1 MLLSLSAQH
10 ASGQSI
16 RDHCLVHSCAEI
28 GSAPVSGQPFD
39 WQLGPGDCVCVV
51 SCLWML
57 SRLGVGRLFERWGVG
72 GGWISRHKLPLSAW
86 AIMALHCPAASLQY
100 GYDLSLSL
108 TPSPGPLQSPPYSRL
123 QYQAVRANLCFVLV
137 CLNRLDVT
145 SACGMCPVFSCQ
157 SEARVSGRSVAGAV
171 WIRG

>member
-28 GSAPVSGQPFD
+28 RSAPVSGQLFD
-39 WQLGPGDCVCVV
+39 WQLGPGDCVCVCCELPINAV
-51 SCLWML
+51 QTGGGGCL
-57 SRLGVGRLFERWGVG
+57 RVG
-72 GGWISRHKLPLSAW
+72 GWEGWISRHKLPLSAW

-123 QYQAVRANLCFVLV
+123 Q
-137 CLNRLDVT
+137 
-145 SACGMCPVFSCQ
+145 
-157 SEARVSGRSVAGAV
+157 
-171 WIRG
+171 

>member
-1 MLLSLSAQH
+1 MHPFAAGLLTGSWDLETVCCELPVNAT
-10 ASGQSI
+10 QS
-16 RDHCLVHSCAEI
+16 
-28 GSAPVSGQPFD
+28 
-39 WQLGPGDCVCVV
+39 
-51 SCLWML
+51 
-57 SRLGVGRLFERWGVG
+57 G
-72 GGWISRHKLPLSAW
+72 GGLGGGVVSRHKLPLSAW

-108 TPSPGPLQSPPYSRL
+108 TPSPGPLQSPPYSKL
-123 QYQAVRANLCFVLV
+123 QYQAVRANLCFLLV